1 MDGMPDVSSLPEW
14 LRAILYVGGL
24 LGAAFACFVGYFIKG
39 RAQPTEDLVIT
50 AASIADTK
58 PVKEL
63 VDEVRG
69 LGAAFQAVATALEEI
84 RDIMRDAA
92 DEAEIERRAE
102 ERAEV
107 KVQRILKRLP
117 RRPG

>member
-1 MDGMPDVSSLPEW
+1 MDAMPDVNQLPDW
-14 LRAILYVGGL
+14 LRTIIFLAGFI
-24 LGAAFACFVGYFIKG
+24 GAGIAVVVGYFRKG
-39 RAQPTEDLVIT
+39 RTPPTEDLVI
-50 AASIADTK
+50 AGASIADTK
-58 PVKEL
+58 PVREL
-63 VDEVRG
+63 VEEVRG
-69 LGAAFQAVATALEEI
+69 LGVAFRTVATAIEDM

-117 RRPG
+117 RR